1 MRTFLLLFTIIIINC
16 TAQQSKYNLIL
27 NKIEIDHQLKLDS
40 GKFMLETEREYSL
53 RLDSL
58 MKVVYNELRSTK
70 KGKKYNIEIEQ
81 NKWSKKNELKIEN
94 IWKQTNEVIEE
105 NGFIAN
111 DEKMFA
117 YKQQSELTRMRILE
131 LINKLKK

>member
-1 MRTFLLLFTIIIINC
+1 MNC
-16 TAQQSKYNLIL
+16 SAQQSKYNLIL

-40 GKFMLETEREYSL
+40 GKLMLETEREYSL

-117 YKQQSELTRMRILE
+117 YKQQSELIRMRILE

>member
-1 MRTFLLLFTIIIINC
+1 MTMNC
-16 TAQQSKYNLIL
+16 SAQQSKHNLIL

>member
-1 MRTFLLLFTIIIINC
+1 MNC
-16 TAQQSKYNLIL
+16 SAQQSKHNLIL

-117 YKQQSELTRMRILE
+117 YKQQSELIRMRILE